1 MKTNLANLMS
11 IVVDE
16 EKKFAS
22 LGYSLKEY
30 AYNTSTQE
38 LNGTTNVIEDYKED
52 FAKDFEEYKKTQAKI
67 SKIKATIYEKNNTFK
82 LPDGRTIQ
90 QAIVDNTNLRK
101 MKSLYNYLLS
111 QKSVKKRETEVN
123 NSYFE
128 CKTINFDINEIRKEY
143 ETLEKKIQDTDFEIS
158 KLNSIEY
165 FSPTAFNIFTASSVT
180 SLPVPSPASNAILY
194 VFISFPFVFFT
205 YLIL

>member
-1 MKTNLANLMS
+1 MKTNLSNLMN
-11 IVVDE
+11 IVADE
-16 EKKFAS
+16 ERKFAS
-22 LGYSLKEY
+22 YGYELKEY

-38 LNGTTNVIEDYKED
+38 LDGTINIIEDYKED
-52 FAKDFEEYKKTQAKI
+52 FTKDFEEYKKTQQKI
-67 SKIKATIYEKNNTFK
+67 TKLKSVLYQKNNTFK

-90 QAIVDNTNLRK
+90 EALVDNTNLRK

-158 KLNSIEY
+158 KLNSIE
-165 FSPTAFNIFTASSVT
+165 FDIDV
-180 SLPVPSPASNAILY
+180 
-194 VFISFPFVFFT
+194 
-205 YLIL
+205 